1 MFQYCKEAEYPTLMC
16 QQYALVL
23 QSFLDSKLVREP
35 AARMLPQSQPKGRK
49 VPQLLP
55 EFLEVTACLVDKVPV
70 VDHKKNLIHAHGPVP
85 AGSRLLRTEAN
96 KGNPAKIFMCFWK
109 YTAACHSLLMAHDF
123 CGTPLTNCE
132 TCQTG

>member
-96 KGNPAKIFMCFWK
+96 KGNPAKFFMCFWNIPQHV
-109 YTAACHSLLMAHDF
+109 TVC
-123 CGTPLTNCE
+123 
-132 TCQTG
+132 